1 MKPFKFYRGY
11 IQNKT
16 QEELITYSL
25 EFSHPYRFHEV
36 GCLFSKSLYKVLILS
51 PIRNGEITTF
61 EEIERIIIENSV
73 TPEEY
78 LRTVCEYDDDMENE
92 YELDIHPD

>member
-1 MKPFKFYRGY
+1 MKPFKFHGGY

-25 EFSHPYRFHEV
+25 EYSHPYRFHEV

-61 EEIERIIIENSV
+61 EEIERIINENSL

-78 LRTVCEYDDDMENE
+78 VRIIGEEDDD
-92 YELDIHPD
+92 I